1 VTNDEQVLTTTREL
15 VAWNGTDRGNYWS
28 DARVADTDG
37 GDGLSD
43 ARHRPAGAAERLVQE
58 HPAAAVFADSPAF
71 DAIRLVESRFPAVE
85 SAGIIDHR
93 PLASPAHDIEPYRP
107 YAAAVDATAEY
118 DDEPGDDHHQ

>member
-1 VTNDEQVLTTTREL
+1 VERHRPREL
-15 VAWNGTDRGNYWS
+15 LVRRSRRRHRRRRAES
-28 DARVADTDG
+28 DATP
-37 GDGLSD
+37 
-43 ARHRPAGAAERLVQE
+43 PAGAAERLVQE

-93 PLASPAHDIEPYRP
+93 RARPAHDIEPYRP